1 MKTKRYIAFGM
12 LAASITLATTSCSDS
27 FLEVENPS
35 GENLEEY
42 YTTDAHINEALNAA
56 YDPTHWPDWA
66 LGQYNALNI
75 DAEIMGDDFWV
86 GGSNKTDRQEYL
98 SSG

>member
-1 MKTKRYIAFGM
+1 MKTIKYIALGV
-12 LAASITLATTSCSDS
+12 LATSMTLVNTSCSDS

-56 YDPTHWPDWA
+56 YDPTTGQTGDW
-66 LGQYNALNI
+66 
-75 DAEIMGDDFWV
+75 DSIM
-86 GGSNKTDRQEYL
+86 L
-98 SSG
+98 SISMPR

>member
-1 MKTKRYIAFGM
+1 MKTIKYIALGV
-12 LAASITLATTSCSDS
+12 LATSMTLVNTSCSDS

-56 YDPTHWPDWA
+56 YDPIHGQTGDW
-66 LGQYNALNI
+66 
-75 DAEIMGDDFWV
+75 DSIM
-86 GGSNKTDRQEYL
+86 L
-98 SSG
+98 SISMPR

>member
-1 MKTKRYIAFGM
+1 M
-12 LAASITLATTSCSDS
+12 TLVNTSCSDS

-56 YDPTHWPDWA
+56 YDPTTGQTGDW
-66 LGQYNALNI
+66 
-75 DAEIMGDDFWV
+75 DSIM
-86 GGSNKTDRQEYL
+86 L
-98 SSG
+98 SISMPR

>member
-1 MKTKRYIAFGM
+1 MKTIKYIALGV
-12 LAASITLATTSCSDS
+12 LATSMTLVNTSCSDS

-56 YDPTHWPDWA
+56 YDLSTGQTGDW
-66 LGQYNALNI
+66 
-75 DAEIMGDDFWV
+75 DSIM
-86 GGSNKTDRQEYL
+86 L
-98 SSG
+98 SISMPR